1 MNTNTKQTENLA
13 ECGNKSKPLLA
24 VVAYDING
32 VQVVK
37 GSIIDINQT
46 VNGENLFVVLDLE
59 KQDVRYSWDLD
70 YKYQYDVLDLLL
82 PNKLNGNVDFE
93 IVGNIY
99 TLFDNYR

>member
-1 MNTNTKQTENLA
+1 MNTSTKQTENLA

-24 VVAYDING
+24 VVAYDMHG

-59 KQDVRYSWDLD
+59 KQDIRYSWDLD

>member
-1 MNTNTKQTENLA
+1 MSESTKPTLNEA
-13 ECGNKSKPLLA
+13 ESGNKSKPLLA
-24 VVAYDING
+24 VVAYDMYG
-32 VQVVK
+32 AQVVK

-59 KQDVRYSWDLD
+59 KQDIRYSWDLN

-82 PNKLNGNVDFE
+82 PNKINGNVDFE

>member
-1 MNTNTKQTENLA
+1 MSENISNTNGTPAL
-13 ECGNKSKPLLA
+13 SKPLLA
-24 VVAYDING
+24 VVAYDMHG
-32 VQVVK
+32 AQVVK

-82 PNKLNGNVDFE
+82 PNKINGNVDFE

>member
-1 MNTNTKQTENLA
+1 MIKIQNQLSVKPEN
-13 ECGNKSKPLLA
+13 GNSSKPLLA
-24 VVAYDING
+24 VVAYDMHG

-70 YKYQYDVLDLLL
+70 YKYQYDILDLLL